1 MSEITKPADV
11 IINSMT
17 IDDIDVTALLVN
29 VEIFENIFMSV
40 ITGSITLM
48 DSDGGQFIEDNKIEF
63 NEPFKFSI
71 TGAGE
76 TNELMFEGVLNGLR
90 GEGTRNETR
99 TYTIDFTTMECRKN
113 EETFVTKRFKYE
125 KPEDIITYVLEDK
138 LEAQELNIE
147 QIKGQPMHFVGSRR
161 KPLWVIKYVLT
172 HGVVTPEASDG
183 QSDKKEEKENKGTS
197 GFLLWQSLSESG
209 TGEFR
214 GSTLDQILE
223 GSFDNHEGYKNNISN
238 SGNSMEEM
246 MTSILHYDFQ
256 TLGDIQSKMKS
267 GAFKSTVISFDMDTG
282 LYKEI
287 PHSAE
292 EQMTEKQKEIVT
304 KPTRFL
310 VRNFTND
317 KWSQECEKHPPNDG
331 DQSRDYLAQ
340 NNSRQNTFND
350 QSGKLIMYPQ
360 FNMRAGDTIDISIG
374 KYDSGSG
381 DNMPHE
387 KHSGKYVI
395 KQMVHMIEVGSKSYS
410 QATVL
415 RATET
420 EQNQ

>member
-17 IDDIDVTALLVN
+17 IDDIDVTSLLVN

-48 DSDGGQFIEDNKIEF
+48 DSDGGQFIENNKIEF

-71 TGAGE
+71 TGAGD
-76 TNELMFEGVLNGLR
+76 TNELTFEGVLNGLR

-113 EETFVTKRFKYE
+113 EETFVTKRFKNE
-125 KPEDIITYVLEDK
+125 KPEDIIKYVLEDK
-138 LEAQELNIE
+138 LESQELNIE

-183 QSDKKEEKENKGTS
+183 QSDEKEEKETKNTS

-238 SGNSMEEM
+238 HG
-246 MTSILHYDFQ
+246 TQ
-256 TLGDIQSKMKS
+256 CRK
-267 GAFKSTVISFDMDTG
+267 
-282 LYKEI
+282 
-287 PHSAE
+287 
-292 EQMTEKQKEIVT
+292 
-304 KPTRFL
+304 
-310 VRNFTND
+310 
-317 KWSQECEKHPPNDG
+317 
-331 DQSRDYLAQ
+331 
-340 NNSRQNTFND
+340 
-350 QSGKLIMYPQ
+350 
-360 FNMRAGDTIDISIG
+360 
-374 KYDSGSG
+374 
-381 DNMPHE
+381 
-387 KHSGKYVI
+387 
-395 KQMVHMIEVGSKSYS
+395 
-410 QATVL
+410 
-415 RATET
+415 
-420 EQNQ
+420 